1 MAGKN
6 SFIRIDSHQ
15 HFWRYDP
22 GRDVWITEEIAVL
35 KRDFLPEELIQRMCE
50 AGVDRTIAVQA
61 DQSET
66 ETHFLLDLTAENSA
80 IAGVVGWVNLLDKN
94 IDERLECFSRHTK
107 LRGFR
112 HIVQA
117 EHDDRFMIREDFLR
131 GVAALAR
138 HNFTY
143 DILIYARQLPGA
155 VEFVRRFPAQKFVLD
170 HLAKPSIKAGEIDA
184 WANNIRALARNRNV
198 YCKLSGLVTEANWT
212 NWNAE
217 TLRPYLDVAFEAFGT
232 DRLMFGSDWPVCLL
246 AASYS
251 QVKEVIENYTRDFSP
266 SEKENIFG
274 LNAARFY
281 GLTAQ
286 G

>member
-1 MAGKN
+1 M
-6 SFIRIDSHQ
+6 RIDSHQ

-22 GRDVWITEEIAVL
+22 ERDGWITEEMAVL
-35 KRDFLPEELIQRMCE
+35 KRDFLPEELIQRMRE

-61 DQSET
+61 DQSEA
-66 ETHFLLDLTAENSA
+66 ETHFLLDLAEENSA

-117 EHDDRFMIREDFLR
+117 EHDDRFMMREDFLR

-170 HLAKPSIKAGEIDA
+170 HLAKPSIKAGQIDA
-184 WANNIRALARNRNV
+184 WANNIRALARNQNV
-198 YCKLSGLVTEANWT
+198 YCKLSGLVTEANWK

-281 GLTAQ
+281 GLAA
-286 G
+286 

>member
-1 MAGKN
+1 M
-6 SFIRIDSHQ
+6 RIDSHQ

-22 GRDVWITEEIAVL
+22 GRDGWITEEMAVL
-35 KRDFLPEELIQRMCE
+35 KRDFLPKELIQRMRE

-66 ETHFLLDLTAENSA
+66 ETHFLIDLAEENSA

-117 EHDDRFMIREDFLR
+117 EHDDRFMMREDFLR

-143 DILIYARQLPGA
+143 DILIYARQLPAA
-155 VEFVRRFPAQKFVLD
+155 VEFVQRFPAQKFVLD
-170 HLAKPSIKAGEIDA
+170 HLAKPSIKAGQIDA
-184 WANNIRALARNRNV
+184 WANNIRALARNQNV
-198 YCKLSGLVTEANWT
+198 YCKLSGLVTEANWK

-281 GLTAQ
+281 GLAA
-286 G
+286 

>member
-1 MAGKN
+1 M
-6 SFIRIDSHQ
+6 
-15 HFWRYDP
+15 
-22 GRDVWITEEIAVL
+22 AVL
-35 KRDFLPEELIQRMCE
+35 KRDFLPEELIRRMRE

-66 ETHFLLDLTAENSA
+66 ETHFLIDLAEENSA

-94 IDERLECFSRHTK
+94 IEERLEYFSRHTK

-117 EHDDRFMIREDFLR
+117 ERDDRFMIREDFLR

-143 DILIYARQLPGA
+143 DILIYARQLPAA
-155 VEFVRRFPAQKFVLD
+155 VKFVRRFPAQKFVLD

-198 YCKLSGLVTEANWT
+198 YCKLSGFVTEANWT

-281 GLTAQ
+281 GLAA
-286 G
+286 

>member
-1 MAGKN
+1 M
-6 SFIRIDSHQ
+6 RIDSHQ

-22 GRDVWITEEIAVL
+22 GRDGWITEEMAVL
-35 KRDFLPEELIQRMCE
+35 KRDFLPKELIQRMRE

-66 ETHFLLDLTAENSA
+66 ETHFLIDLAEENSA

-94 IDERLECFSRHTK
+94 IDERLKCFSRHTK

-117 EHDDRFMIREDFLR
+117 EHDDRFMMREDFLR

-143 DILIYARQLPGA
+143 DILIYARQLPAA

-170 HLAKPSIKAGEIDA
+170 HLAKPSIKAGQIDA
-184 WANNIRALARNRNV
+184 WANNIRALARNQNV
-198 YCKLSGLVTEANWT
+198 YCKLSGLVTEANWK

-232 DRLMFGSDWPVCLL
+232 DRLMFGPDWPVCLL

-281 GLTAQ
+281 GLAA
-286 G
+286 

>member
-1 MAGKN
+1 M
-6 SFIRIDSHQ
+6 RIDSHQ

-22 GRDVWITEEIAVL
+22 GRDGWITEEMAVL
-35 KRDFLPEELIQRMCE
+35 KRDFLPKELIQRMRE

-66 ETHFLLDLTAENSA
+66 ETHFLIDLAEENSA

-117 EHDDRFMIREDFLR
+117 EHDDRFMMREDFLR

-143 DILIYARQLPGA
+143 DILIYARQLPAA
-155 VEFVRRFPAQKFVLD
+155 VEFVQRFPAQKFVLD

-198 YCKLSGLVTEANWT
+198 YCKLSGFVTEANWT

-281 GLTAQ
+281 GLAA
-286 G
+286 